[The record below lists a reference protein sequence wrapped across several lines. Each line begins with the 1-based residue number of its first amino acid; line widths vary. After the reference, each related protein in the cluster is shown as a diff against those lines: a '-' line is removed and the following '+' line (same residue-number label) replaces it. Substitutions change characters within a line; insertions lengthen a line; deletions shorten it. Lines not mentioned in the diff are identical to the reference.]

1 MNFRARR
8 VQTATVEITPLIDV
22 VFILLIFY
30 MVTSTFVSTSRLD
43 ISLPESTA
51 ATSAQPPDSIEVYVS
66 ADGEFSING
75 SAPQVTTKEAV
86 FESVRAIVKSDED
99 PLVLIHADADSR
111 HQAVVHVLTAL
122 AELNLKQVHLVS
134 MQIPDL
140 E

>member
-51 ATSAQPPDSIEVYVS
+51 TTSPQPPDSLEVYVS
-66 ADGEFSING
+66 ANGEFSING
-75 SAPQVTTKEAV
+75 SSPEVTTKEAV
-86 FESVRAIVKSDED
+86 LKSLSAVVKSDED

-111 HQAVVHVLTAL
+111 HQAVVYVLTAL

-134 MQIPDL
+134 TQISDL
-140 E
+140 

>member
-51 ATSAQPPDSIEVYVS
+51 STSPQPPDSLEVYVS
-66 ADGEFSING
+66 ASGEFSING
-75 SAPQVTTKEAV
+75 SNPEITTKQAV
-86 FESVRAIVKSDED
+86 LKAVSAMVRSDEN
-99 PLVLIHADADSR
+99 PLILIHADADSR

-134 MQIPDL
+134 MHIPDL
-140 E
+140 

>member
-51 ATSAQPPDSIEVYVS
+51 TTSPQPPDSLEVYVS
-66 ADGEFSING
+66 ANGEFSING
-75 SAPQVTTKEAV
+75 SSPEVTTKEAV
-86 FESVRAIVKSDED
+86 LKSLSAVVKSDED

-111 HQAVVHVLTAL
+111 HQAVVYVLTAL

-134 MQIPDL
+134 MQISDL
-140 E
+140 

>member
-1 MNFRARR
+1 MNFRTRR

-43 ISLPESTA
+43 VSLPESSATA
-51 ATSAQPPDSIEVYVS
+51 TAEPPNSIEVYVS

-75 SAPQVTTKEAV
+75 SSPQLTTKKAV
-86 FESVRAIVKSDED
+86 LETMGAMVESESD
-99 PLVLIHADADSR
+99 PLILIHADADSR

-122 AELNLKQVHLVS
+122 AELNLKRVHLVS
-134 MQIPDL
+134 QQAPNL

>member
-1 MNFRARR
+1 MNFRTRR

-51 ATSAQPPDSIEVYVS
+51 STSPQPPDSLEVYVS
-66 ADGEFSING
+66 ANGEFSING
-75 SAPQVTTKEAV
+75 SSPEVTTKEAV
-86 FESVRAIVKSDED
+86 LKSLSAVVMSDED

-134 MQIPDL
+134 IQIPDL
-140 E
+140 

>member
-43 ISLPESTA
+43 VSLPESTA
-51 ATSAQPPDSIEVYVS
+51 SATPQPPDSIEVYVS
-66 ADGEFSING
+66 SNGEFSVNG
-75 SAPQVTTKEAV
+75 STPAITTKEAV
-86 FESVRAIVKSDED
+86 LKSVDAIVTSDED

-122 AELNLKQVHLVS
+122 AELNLTQVHLVS
-134 MQIPDL
+134 MQIPDH
-140 E
+140 